1 MSPSEFARVQK
12 MVEAGAES
20 TLSLVVNAIEQERA
34 ACAAYVRSLGHSAA
48 KPDSG
53 AASSAVADRIAAGE
67 HHK

>member
-34 ACAAYVRSLGHSAA
+34 ACAVYVRSAGYLG
-48 KPDSG
+48 
-53 AASSAVADRIAAGE
+53 ASFLKTADDIAAGE
-67 HHK
+67 HRK